1 MNEPDDHASANRF
14 RHSNVPHPYPLKG
27 LTGVEIRECHT
38 ITGRKGSSLGAG
50 KRLRAW
56 TLGVGL
62 RLIFGKV
69 LRLLIRGPSVS
80 RVSPVLHPE
89 LGLQLQQA
97 GGVSNGPSPSVCVT
111 AHRVLDLNRVHACK
125 NGKLLYLC
133 SA

>member
-56 TLGVGL
+56 TLGAG
-62 RLIFGKV
+62 

-97 GGVSNGPSPSVCVT
+97 GGVSNGPSPSVRVT
-111 AHRVLDLNRVHACK
+111 AHRVLDLNRVRACK
-125 NGKLLYLC
+125 NGKLLYFC